1 MGSEVEAVSSASPK
15 EIQLDKIMTGLRKKE
30 KESQITEG
38 KITLDEAIEQEI
50 NIQVCRFLD
59 APSHLYK
66 RLCPSVGPSVC
77 PIIFEGEKNAN

>member
-1 MGSEVEAVSSASPK
+1 MEAEAEASPK

-50 NIQVCRFLD
+50 NIQVR
-59 APSHLYK
+59 
-66 RLCPSVGPSVC
+66 
-77 PIIFEGEKNAN
+77 